1 MRISLNWLSEYID
14 LDVGVTELC
23 DRLTMIGLEIEAVER
38 PGEGIDGVVVGK
50 ILSIEPHPDADRL
63 VVCKTDVGGEEP
75 LQIVCGATNMSVG
88 DRVPTACIGAVLP
101 GDFKVGKRKMRGIAS
116 QGMMCSAK
124 ELGLG
129 EDHEGLL
136 IMDPDQGAVGDDVR
150 ALLGLNDTVLEIE
163 VTPNR
168 NDWSGMLGIAR
179 ELSAAYGAPVRIP
192 DITLDE
198 GDTPASGLSSV
209 TVEDS
214 TLCPRYVGRILRG
227 VKVGPSPPWLAQR
240 LIAVGQ
246 RPINNIVDVTNY
258 VLLETGHPL
267 HAFDLDRLK
276 GQRIVVRPARKGESI
291 TVIDGTKHTLTPDAL
306 VIADAKVPIAI
317 AGVMGGLDSEVG
329 EETTSIFLESA
340 CFDPVSIRKTARAYN
355 MITEASQRFQRGA
368 DIEMVRYAVDRAAAL
383 LVEVAGGELAA
394 GVLEAY
400 EHVRP
405 IPEVTLR
412 YERTGRLLGIGIPS
426 EKQQA
431 ILTSLGFA
439 VAGEDEESVTVE
451 VPSWRNDVSM
461 ETDLIEEIARLN
473 GYGAIEATLP
483 RIQRNREIFDTEYA
497 YLRKIRHYLV
507 RTGLA
512 ETITWTFSCLD
523 DVRRACL
530 GSEYE
535 DMVAVSNPLSER
547 YDTMRRS
554 LIPAMLHTVS
564 ANFRKSRSEVAAF
577 EIGPVYLH
585 SEGETG
591 CAQRQHLVLALGGQ
605 AATKH
610 WSEAHGVPVDFY
622 DLKGQVEGLLAFLGL
637 QATLATAEPGHLA
650 AGEALEI
657 QIDGKGVGHLGR
669 VHPDALSAYEIEQ
682 DLYVAE
688 IRLDGLIASEKP
700 TPQYTPVPAYPASL
714 RDLAV
719 VVDEK
724 VASEGV
730 VEVAQRS
737 GGKHLQSVR
746 LFDIYRGDPVPEG
759 KKSLAL
765 SLTFQS
771 NERTLRDKDTQ
782 KACDK
787 ILKKLKTEFDAE
799 LR

>member
-1 MRISLNWLSEYID
+1 MRISLNWLAEYID

-23 DRLTMIGLEIEAVER
+23 DRMTMLGLEIEAVER
-38 PGEGIDGVVVGK
+38 PGEGIDGVVVGE
-50 ILSIEPHPDADRL
+50 ILSIEPHPEADRL
-63 VVCKTDVGGEEP
+63 VVCKTDVGGDEP

-150 ALLGLNDTVLEIE
+150 AILGLNDTVLEIE

-198 GDTPASGLSSV
+198 GDTPASELSSV
-209 TVEDS
+209 TVED
-214 TLCPRYVGRILRG
+214 TVLCPRYVGRIIRG
-227 VKVGPSPPWLAQR
+227 VKVGPSPGWLAQR

-276 GQRIVVRPARKGESI
+276 GERIVVRPARDGESI
-291 TVIDGTKHTLTPDAL
+291 RVIDGTTHTLTPEAL

-383 LVEVAGGELAA
+383 LVEVSGGELAS

-400 EHVRP
+400 ERIRS

-412 YERTGRLLGIGIPS
+412 YDRCERLLGTGIPS
-426 EKQQA
+426 EKQRT

-439 VAGEDEESVTVE
+439 VAREDEESVTVE
-451 VPSWRNDVSM
+451 VPS
-461 ETDLIEEIARLN
+461 
-473 GYGAIEATLP
+473 
-483 RIQRNREIFDTEYA
+483 
-497 YLRKIRHYLV
+497 
-507 RTGLA
+507 
-512 ETITWTFSCLD
+512 
-523 DVRRACL
+523 
-530 GSEYE
+530 
-535 DMVAVSNPLSER
+535 
-547 YDTMRRS
+547 
-554 LIPAMLHTVS
+554 
-564 ANFRKSRSEVAAF
+564 
-577 EIGPVYLH
+577 
-585 SEGETG
+585 
-591 CAQRQHLVLALGGQ
+591 
-605 AATKH
+605 
-610 WSEAHGVPVDFY
+610 
-622 DLKGQVEGLLAFLGL
+622 
-637 QATLATAEPGHLA
+637 
-650 AGEALEI
+650 
-657 QIDGKGVGHLGR
+657 
-669 VHPDALSAYEIEQ
+669 
-682 DLYVAE
+682 
-688 IRLDGLIASEKP
+688 
-700 TPQYTPVPAYPASL
+700 
-714 RDLAV
+714 
-719 VVDEK
+719 
-724 VASEGV
+724 
-730 VEVAQRS
+730 
-737 GGKHLQSVR
+737 
-746 LFDIYRGDPVPEG
+746 
-759 KKSLAL
+759 
-765 SLTFQS
+765 
-771 NERTLRDKDTQ
+771 
-782 KACDK
+782 
-787 ILKKLKTEFDAE
+787 
-799 LR
+799 